1 MDNIGSSCHIASALR
16 CLLSVRCVASRLR
29 RLGARPDRCAADEAW
44 RTTGTGPTEKQ
55 RESAPAAWWTG
66 VLSGLLDALSR
77 EERDREGPDRES
89 ARADAARCFRA
100 IASGLG
106 TDRTLEDAH
115 ETMGAILERSG
126 LEDLFTGS
134 AVTEVRCEHC
144 GAATR
149 SEEPFTF
156 LTSSDAGGTG
166 DALPGI
172 CKALGDDAVAG
183 YSCGACRAPRG
194 SCTVSRRIGDFPAAL
209 ALRCSWPS
217 PRDSSSAPLALDLSL
232 CAAKRGAVS
241 GGSGG
246 SKGSGGS
253 GGSKGSPARVVY
265 RMRSALVYQA
275 AHYRA
280 VAVSGDG
287 TLAVVHD
294 DGRSLVATPRY
305 LAPGPSGACET
316 LTVNRRSGQLHTAV
330 YEKAVYRP
338 PTAPPTAPSIGRDTD
353 RRRLSG

>member
-16 CLLSVRCVASRLR
+16 CILSVRCVASRLR
-29 RLGARPDRCAADEAW
+29 RFAAGEH
-44 RTTGTGPTEKQ
+44 
-55 RESAPAAWWTG
+55 SASAPACSPPAAWWKG
-66 VLSGLLDALSR
+66 VLSALLDALAR
-77 EERDREGPDRES
+77 EERAQEGPERES
-89 ARADAARCFRA
+89 ARADAASCFRA

-134 AVTEVRCEHC
+134 AVTVVRCDNC

-149 SEEPFTF
+149 SEEPFAF

-183 YSCGACRAPRG
+183 YSCGACRSPRG
-194 SCTVSRRIGDFPAAL
+194 SCTVSRRIGDFPEAL
-209 ALRCSWPS
+209 AVRCSWPSPS

-232 CAAKRGAVS
+232 CAAKRGTAS
-241 GGSGG
+241 GGPGG
-246 SKGSGGS
+246 PGG
-253 GGSKGSPARVVY
+253 PASRVVY

-287 TLAVVHD
+287 TSAVVHD
-294 DGRSLVATPRY
+294 DGRSRVATPRY
-305 LAPGPSGACET
+305 LAPGPSGACES

-338 PTAPPTAPSIGRDTD
+338 PTAPPTGTAHGHRASSTSDDLSTN